1 MRCCEKSVDNT
12 QTALSEVNGKVNK
25 MLLKCI
31 VVKCSREQEIDNITL
46 AAAAERRDNS
56 ITSEVYLE
64 TFICLLSSYPASK
77 LKVES
82 TNQNFPTNT

>member
-31 VVKCSREQEIDNITL
+31 VVKCSREQEIDNITF
-46 AAAAERRDNS
+46 A
-56 ITSEVYLE
+56 ITPPLQKFMKKLSFV
-64 TFICLLSSYPASK
+64 FCLHILHPN
-77 LKVES
+77 LK
-82 TNQNFPTNT
+82 